1 MTSLPDF
8 QRGIDYWTSVDA
20 SVDGVLGGFGTG
32 PLPRVEQLS
41 SRLFLLSLMPSLQL
55 FSSPLATTQDVMQAR
70 DRYVAL
76 DVGAGVGRVTAEV
89 LLPLVDDV
97 ITIEPVKH
105 FIETAK
111 KESMT
116 SWRFFKDRRKTN
128 LVSSLNSRCNTGKS
142 NGSAVDSLGNA
153 VTGDETGGKR
163 VWFIQG
169 ALNDLDPAQPTQG
182 NNARSLGV
190 LGGTGAD
197 AEFGERAQEIAYDV
211 IWCQWCLGHL
221 NDPELVAFL
230 KRAHRALRPTSE
242 EAASQSS
249 ASRSVLVVKENVCE
263 DLPGNQPQSILDEED
278 SSLTRSNAAWEE
290 IFQRAGLTIVKDQVQ
305 EGLPAGL
312 YMVKM

>member
-128 LVSSLNSRCNTGKS
+128 LVSSPNSRGNTGKS

-211 IWCQWCLGHL
+211 
-221 NDPELVAFL
+221 
-230 KRAHRALRPTSE
+230 
-242 EAASQSS
+242 
-249 ASRSVLVVKENVCE
+249 
-263 DLPGNQPQSILDEED
+263 
-278 SSLTRSNAAWEE
+278 
-290 IFQRAGLTIVKDQVQ
+290 
-305 EGLPAGL
+305 
-312 YMVKM
+312 

>member
-1 MTSLPDF
+1 MASLPDF

-41 SRLFLLSLMPSLQL
+41 SRLFLLSLLPSLQL
-55 FSSPLATTQDVMQAR
+55 FPSPLATAQDVEQAR
-70 DRYVAL
+70 NRYVAL

-128 LVSSLNSRCNTGKS
+128 LVSASGVRSGKKQE
-142 NGSAVDSLGNA
+142 GAKKKLDSLGNEL
-153 VTGDETGGKR
+153 TEDETGGKR

-169 ALNDLDPAQPTQG
+169 ALNDLDPTQPLQG
-182 NNARSLGV
+182 ANARSLGV

-197 AEFGERAQEIAYDV
+197 AVFGERAPEIAYDV
-211 IWCQWCLGHL
+211 
-221 NDPELVAFL
+221 
-230 KRAHRALRPTSE
+230 
-242 EAASQSS
+242 
-249 ASRSVLVVKENVCE
+249 
-263 DLPGNQPQSILDEED
+263 
-278 SSLTRSNAAWEE
+278 
-290 IFQRAGLTIVKDQVQ
+290 
-305 EGLPAGL
+305 
-312 YMVKM
+312 

>member
-55 FSSPLATTQDVMQAR
+55 FSSPLATSQDVSQAR
-70 DRYVAL
+70 ERYVAL

-128 LVSSLNSRCNTGKS
+128 LVSTPNSRGSTVKS
-142 NGSAVDSLGNA
+142 NGNAVDSLGNA

-182 NNARSLGV
+182 KNARSLGV

-197 AEFGERAQEIAYDV
+197 AEFGERAPEIAYDV
-211 IWCQWCLGHL
+211 
-221 NDPELVAFL
+221 
-230 KRAHRALRPTSE
+230 
-242 EAASQSS
+242 
-249 ASRSVLVVKENVCE
+249 
-263 DLPGNQPQSILDEED
+263 
-278 SSLTRSNAAWEE
+278 
-290 IFQRAGLTIVKDQVQ
+290 
-305 EGLPAGL
+305 
-312 YMVKM
+312 